1 MTAATAGAPD
11 EIVTY
16 HPVCDPS
23 ADYDYECD
31 CPTCEPLSEQEAT
44 EIGEAYPLPPILSDE
59 DEPIAVSIPEP
70 DLHTGDHRDSRPR
83 AKPCVHGKGPF
94 CGAC

>member
-1 MTAATAGAPD
+1 MTAATAGPTD

-31 CPTCEPLSEQEAT
+31 CPVCQPLSEQDAA
-44 EIGEAYPLPPILSDE
+44 EIGEAYPLPPTLFDE
-59 DEPIAVSIPEP
+59 GKPITDCGPESS
-70 DLHTGDHRDSRPR
+70 LHTRNRRDSGPAAEPCAHRD
-83 AKPCVHGKGPF
+83 
-94 CGAC
+94 GA